1 MIWEYEYRYCIEINI
16 GIQIEKIQIKENM
29 SRIRFSQSVCVQSV
43 WVSLCTATEIESH
56 TQLQFTAGL
65 HQVCHTKEPGFVQF
79 WLLGPRGTIISSPET
94 LRRHCGI
101 TLEAKT
107 HMVSILLCKLKQHCW
122 PKYQLIFEDVKK
134 KKKII

>member
-1 MIWEYEYRYCIEINI
+1 MQILHRNKYRHLDRENTDQRKYVPD
-16 GIQIEKIQIKENM
+16 QILT
-29 SRIRFSQSVCVQSV
+29 VC
-43 WVSLCTATEIESH
+43 LCAVCSGYLCAQLQRQNLTL